1 MLEVEFL
8 GDGNAIVADEVYAS
22 LVSG

>member
-8 GDGNAIVADEVYAS
+8 GDGNAIVANEVYAS